1 MEIILL
7 QGIVHME
14 IHYCF
19 PLKKV
24 KIVYKV
30 RMGSLWKKKKYAED
44 FLVTIS
50 SKSIVKKL
58 YHGREALFD
67 ENMR

>member
-1 MEIILL
+1 ME
-7 QGIVHME
+7 
-14 IHYCF
+14 
-19 PLKKV
+19 
-24 KIVYKV
+24 
-30 RMGSLWKKKKYAED
+30 KKKYAED

-58 YHGREALFD
+58 YHGREAPFD